1 MNYFTLLFLLGV
13 IGSLLAQPAQKE
25 KEAILEVLMRQQQ
38 HWNEGN
44 LVAFMQG
51 YWKSDSLIFT
61 GRNGITL
68 GWETV
73 LHNYQRSYPSHEA
86 MGKLTFTVLQLHVYE
101 NQTALLVG
109 QWKLQRTQDEPG
121 GFFTLVWRKIR
132 GKWVIVADHTS

>member
-1 MNYFTLLFLLGV
+1 MNYLSSLFLFLV
-13 IGSLLAQPAQKE
+13 IGSLHAQTSGGE
-25 KEAILEVLMRQQQ
+25 KKAILEVLMQQQQ

-44 LVAFMQG
+44 ITAFMEG
-51 YWKSDSLIFT
+51 YWKSDSVIFT
-61 GRNGITL
+61 GRNGVTL

-73 LHNYQRSYPSHEA
+73 LQNYQRSYPSREA

-109 QWKLQRTQDEPG
+109 QWKLTRQQDEPG